1 MTASRAILYCTV
13 NGVCNNTNGLG
24 RQTKTLLSALAR
36 HRAKLLCCVGP
47 FDVHVACPQPGP
59 DTWAFNP
66 ADLAFSRRVVTSWG
80 GLVHALPYDRRAEFW
95 SVPTWQASVDM
106 IRCSRAGEDL
116 LIAGHRGLVAG

>member
-24 RQTKTLLSALAR
+24 RQTKTLLSALTR
-36 HRAKLLCCVGP
+36 HGEELTRLIGP

-66 ADLAFSRRVVTSWG
+66 TDLAFSQQVVASWVGWCTHCAMRQEWSSGRWLPGRRCPKRVRAVPWSWHGTMTS
-80 GLVHALPYDRRAEFW
+80 Y
-95 SVPTWQASVDM
+95 S
-106 IRCSRAGEDL
+106 
-116 LIAGHRGLVAG
+116 